1 MISTRAARLLLSQHF
16 WWAHGERSLRVGLP
30 TDTPRAPTI
39 GACHPSAAKRR
50 PLQRRE
56 RTRGARARRSRGLAA
71 KRAAIGSAAVG
82 HTNSS
87 HTRPYSRASA
97 RSLQERLTS
106 CRRQPRPTVTSE
118 ARVGPFVQP
127 AFLKTNASQVSRRSR
142 PPKVADPL
150 RIHGLFAGIASYTKP
165 APPGTSRKVEEIP
178 AAKKS
183 APRAPGRAAPFNETT
198 APVPSGRGDDGTVL
212 THRPLRT

>member
-1 MISTRAARLLLSQHF
+1 MSPRAARLLLSQHF
-16 WWAHGERSLRVGLP
+16 WWAHGERSLHVGLP
-30 TDTPRAPTI
+30 TDTPRARPV
-39 GACHPSAAKRR
+39 GACRASAAKRR
-50 PLQRRE
+50 PLQGRE
-56 RTRGARARRSRGLAA
+56 TTRGARARRSRALAA

-127 AFLKTNASQVSRRSR
+127 VFLETNASQVSRPLRPPQSGGPASDPRIIRRDCVLQKTGPARNQPKSGGDPGSEEVRALSSR
-142 PPKVADPL
+142 P
-150 RIHGLFAGIASYTKP
+150 R
-165 APPGTSRKVEEIP
+165 
-178 AAKKS
+178 
-183 APRAPGRAAPFNETT
+183 
-198 APVPSGRGDDGTVL
+198 
-212 THRPLRT
+212 RTIQ

>member
-1 MISTRAARLLLSQHF
+1 LQHF
-16 WWAHGERSLRVGLP
+16 WWAHGERSLHVGLP

-56 RTRGARARRSRGLAA
+56 RTRGARARRSRALAA

-82 HTNSS
+82 LTNSS

-127 AFLKTNASQVSRRSR
+127 AFLETKFGT
-142 PPKVADPL
+142 L
-150 RIHGLFAGIASYTKP
+150 RKIQG
-165 APPGTSRKVEEIP
+165 
-178 AAKKS
+178 
-183 APRAPGRAAPFNETT
+183 PRAPPRWRTRFGSTDYSQGLR
-198 APVPSGRGDDGTVL
+198 L
-212 THRPLRT
+212 TQNRPHPEPAEK

>member
-1 MISTRAARLLLSQHF
+1 MSPRAARLLLSQHF
-16 WWAHGERSLRVGLP
+16 WWAHGERSLHVGLP
-30 TDTPRAPTI
+30 TDTPRARPV
-39 GACHPSAAKRR
+39 GACRASAAKRR
-50 PLQRRE
+50 PLQGRE
-56 RTRGARARRSRGLAA
+56 TTRGARARRSRALAA

-82 HTNSS
+82 LTNSS

-127 AFLKTNASQVSRRSR
+127 AFLETNASQVSRPSR
-142 PPKVADPL
+142 PAQGGGPASDP
-150 RIHGLFAGIASYTKP
+150 RFFAGIASYRKP
-165 APPGTSRKVEEIP
+165 APPGTRRKVVEIP

-183 APRAPGRAAPFNETT
+183 AP
-198 APVPSGRGDDGTVL
+198 
-212 THRPLRT
+212 